1 MCFNFTGAISR
12 GETEIDN
19 SVKEMMA
26 QKTPTLLQQSNSA
39 DKKKKKEP
47 WKQNCLCLS
56 SLSIAL
62 WWKQPCSHRIACVE
76 RDLKDHPVP
85 ISCNGQDCHSPDQA
99 AKGPTQPCLKH
110 LQEWGILSFSGQN
123 HCMTPTGKRKD
134 RNQDNTLHNLPQ
146 LLSEELWRIIRD
158 PVFHI
163 GKAIHNLYKN
173 TGLEADAF
181 KTKFPKFTV
190 AEGNSGWLSSK
201 GILKTHHNSKFLT
214 VPSSQCLFWGHVNFW
229 LF

>member
-1 MCFNFTGAISR
+1 MDRTATHQIR
-12 GETEIDN
+12 QPR
-19 SVKEMMA
+19 V
-26 QKTPTLLQQSNSA
+26 PT
-39 DKKKKKEP
+39 
-47 WKQNCLCLS
+47 
-56 SLSIAL
+56 
-62 WWKQPCSHRIACVE
+62 
-76 RDLKDHPVP
+76 
-85 ISCNGQDCHSPDQA
+85 
-99 AKGPTQPCLKH
+99 CLKH

-173 TGLEADAF
+173 TGLEPDAF
-181 KTKFPKFTV
+181 KTKFPNFTV

-201 GILKTHHNSKFLT
+201 GILNTHHNSKFLT
-214 VPSSQCLFWGHVNFW
+214 VPSSQCLFWGHVVSRELLALLNSSFQCPSVM
-229 LF
+229 FKSSSKRVVT